1 MNDTN
6 SKQKRK
12 RSDDSTNSNKRHKYW
27 SDKMECRSQFVSDRI
42 SDLMYLNQMMESS
55 SESGTLFAEEVLKII
70 RSHTRIRGICRVS
83 PLQSSVN
90 LPNASIE
97 LASNSELEANHDDD
111 EIQAKKMVTEEILR
125 LQKYQHDPSQSI
137 SSPLFNDLVAFVR
150 DKRAIRPKSVI
161 VPMRR
166 FKPINIF
173 VDTGVTQYWVVA
185 RPHRSAFSDSVEI
198 IEYVAEIE
206 GLDGDYY
213 CEFYPTQEYMLHLE
227 LLGQQQPHVE

>member
-1 MNDTN
+1 MNDSS
-6 SKQKRK
+6 SKQ
-12 RSDDSTNSNKRHKYW
+12 NSNKRLKCW

-55 SESGTLFAEEVLKII
+55 SESGTLFAEEVLKTI

-137 SSPLFNDLVAFVR
+137 SSPLLNDLVAFVR

-161 VPMRR
+161 VPTRR
-166 FKPINIF
+166 SEPQSILVN
-173 VDTGVTQYWVVA
+173 TGVTRYRVVA
-185 RPHRSAFSDSVEI
+185 RPLRSADSETDDWI
-198 IEYVAEIE
+198 TEFLDHLSAIECSGGSLYYDLSPAEASFAY
-206 GLDGDYY
+206 LA
-213 CEFYPTQEYMLHLE
+213 FQLQHPAF
-227 LLGQQQPHVE
+227 